1 VVARKF
7 GEGVPV
13 IFSSRGARPLR
24 GALIVAAAALIPAI
38 AGCEA
43 GLNAPTQ
50 EWHQPTPGASA
61 VVDNTMRINNMF
73 VLGPVPGNKI
83 PAGASAGLFFA
94 LNNGGPFDRLISITA
109 PGSASSVH
117 VPIGGIAIGRD
128 QSLLFTGPAPR
139 VLLQGLTRTLHGGQY
154 VVMNLNFQ
162 NAGHVT
168 MLVPVMP
175 RAAFYVT
182 YSPAPQL
189 AATPTATPTAT
200 PVPTP
205 APTPTASS

>member
-1 VVARKF
+1 M
-7 GEGVPV
+7 
-13 IFSSRGARPLR
+13 ILSSRGVLPLR

-43 GLNAPTQ
+43 GFNAPTQ

-61 VVDNTMRINNMF
+61 IVDNTMRVINMF
-73 VLGPVPGNKI
+73 VLGPVPGNKL
-83 PAGASAGLFFA
+83 PVGASAGVFFA
-94 LNNGGPFDRLISITA
+94 LNNGGAFDRLISITA
-109 PGSASSVH
+109 PGSSSSVR
-117 VPIGGIAIGRD
+117 VPVGGITIGRD

-154 VVMNLNFQ
+154 VRMNLNFQ

-182 YSPAPQL
+182 YSPAPHP
-189 AATPTATPTAT
+189 AVTPAAT

-205 APTPTASS
+205 TPSASS

>member
-1 VVARKF
+1 
-7 GEGVPV
+7 V
-13 IFSSRGARPLR
+13 IPSSRGVLPLR
-24 GALIVAAAALIPAI
+24 GLLAVAAAALIPVI

-43 GLNAPTQ
+43 GTNAPTQ
-50 EWHQPTPGASA
+50 EWHQPTAGASA
-61 VVDNTMRINNMF
+61 IVDNTMRVNNMF
-73 VLGPVPGNKI
+73 VLGPVPGLKI
-83 PAGASAGLFFA
+83 PPGESAGVFFA
-94 LNNGGPFDRLISITA
+94 LNNSGPFDRLISITA

-117 VPIGGIAIGRD
+117 VPIGGITIGRD

-154 VVMNLNFQ
+154 VRMNLNFQ

-182 YSPAPQL
+182 FSPAPHPV
-189 AATPTATPTAT
+189 PTAAVTPTAT

-205 APTPTASS
+205 VATPSPTSS

>member
-1 VVARKF
+1 MIPSNR
-7 GEGVPV
+7 GVL
-13 IFSSRGARPLR
+13 PLR
-24 GALIVAAAALIPAI
+24 VLLAVAAAALIPAI

-43 GLNAPTQ
+43 GTNAPTQ

-61 VVDNTMRINNMF
+61 IVDNTMRVNNMF
-73 VLGPVPGNKI
+73 VLGPIPGLKI
-83 PAGASAGLFFA
+83 PVGASAGVFFA
-94 LNNGGPFDRLISITA
+94 LHNSGSFDRLISITA

-117 VPIGGIAIGRD
+117 VPIGGITIGRD
-128 QSLLFTGPAPR
+128 QSLLFTGPAPQ

-154 VVMNLNFQ
+154 VRMNLNFQ

-182 YSPAPQL
+182 YSPAPRPVPTAAQSSP
-189 AATPTATPTAT
+189 AIPVPVATPTPSPT
-200 PVPTP
+200 
-205 APTPTASS
+205 SS